1 MKNRKQLR
9 MVHFDYS
16 QDGYYFITTCTQNR
30 EPFFGTIKNN
40 EMQLNQYGEIV
51 KEQWLW
57 LSQQY
62 KYIELDEYIIMHN
75 HFHGIIR
82 ICRGGY
88 MVFVGV
94 GCNPPLQMWN
104 PLLQIKINK

>member
-40 EMQLNQYGEIV
+40 EIQLN
-51 KEQWLW
+51 
-57 LSQQY
+57 
-62 KYIELDEYIIMHN
+62 
-75 HFHGIIR
+75 
-82 ICRGGY
+82 
-88 MVFVGV
+88 
-94 GCNPPLQMWN
+94 
-104 PLLQIKINK
+104 